1 MVIGRRAQSAQRIAK
16 GELAVGRLQLAE
28 EPLGQNCLI
37 SHLISHISHQQTQSN

>member
-28 EPLGQNCLI
+28 ETRHYTL
-37 SHLISHISHQQTQSN
+37 STRHQETKDV